1 MNPAAWTPER
11 PGQVPPDPGLRLS
24 WTDLRDARGPEG
36 LFAALWVQALHPGL
50 GLDTVADPARRTI
63 GRAVLEGWAR
73 DAQRDVMSRCL
84 STWVLVQSAQGRRE
98 RATATQLL
106 EALSRRATSPES
118 FRRCRALATG
128 LRLPGTRRSVPSAL
142 ALDLVDPSPAVR
154 ASALLSAWIVESQT
168 LEPSLLRALVDD
180 DARVRELA
188 ATLLAASRRG
198 LRPLPGRSLLDP
210 RALTHGPHAG
220 WIWARVPVQAPA
232 TALEAVHD
240 GRRTSVVLPVPS
252 LPPMDIAWLPVGDA
266 AAVPSPLEI
275 YQASQSWID
284 LE

>member
-1 MNPAAWTPER
+1 MNAHAMR
-11 PGQVPPDPGLRLS
+11 
-24 WTDLRDARGPEG
+24 
-36 LFAALWVQALHPGL
+36 
-50 GLDTVADPARRTI
+50 
-63 GRAVLEGWAR
+63 VL
-73 DAQRDVMSRCL
+73 L
-84 STWVLVQSAQGRRE
+84 
-98 RATATQLL
+98 
-106 EALSRRATSPES
+106 RRATLS
-118 FRRCRALATG
+118 FRHFDFRRALNTWLEYAIENGERMRRLHMAASELSGGRRRAAWATWLDFVDERRLLRRSASG
-128 LRLPGTRRSVPSAL
+128 LRK
-142 ALDLVDPSPAVR
+142 
-154 ASALLSAWIVESQT
+154 
-168 LEPSLLRALVDD
+168 PSLLRALVDD

-210 RALTHGPHAG
+210 RALTHGPHEG

-284 LE
+284 LK